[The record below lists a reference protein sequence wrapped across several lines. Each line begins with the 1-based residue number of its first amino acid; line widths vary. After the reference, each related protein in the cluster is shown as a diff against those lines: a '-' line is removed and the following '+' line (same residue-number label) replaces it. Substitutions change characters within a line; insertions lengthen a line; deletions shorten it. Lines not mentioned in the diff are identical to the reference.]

1 MVTQLPPPRGE
12 ALIALRAMQDDTLC
26 DTLWHVDMLQC
37 SRVVGSEY
45 SLVQSLP
52 RVSSVVAK
60 AIVTAPKLGYQF
72 FVLLFS
78 PGTHF
83 QNFLLSL
90 LDDPEKILSFPTFQ
104 NPAHVFFSGQDLICI
119 SSIPLKP

>member
-1 MVTQLPPPRGE
+1 MKEGVT
-12 ALIALRAMQDDTLC
+12 T
-26 DTLWHVDMLQC
+26 
-37 SRVVGSEY
+37 
-45 SLVQSLP
+45 
-52 RVSSVVAK
+52 
-60 AIVTAPKLGYQF
+60 PKIGLSI

-104 NPAHVFFSGQDLICI
+104 NPSHVFFSGKDLIYI